1 MELVKKKVEEQP
13 LKLLNILSEISD
25 FIGKTVSKDVLKKFL
40 KSMRYSYRR
49 IRKVLKKTPDP
60 EIHDAK
66 LKEILQLVGLEKKK
80 FLKIY
85 FADECGFNETP
96 CVPYGWQSKDA
107 PLTIPTT
114 RGQRWNVFGIMS
126 SDNQL
131 FSYKT
136 KGSIKSDFVIKA
148 IDDFAQSKDR
158 DPNSVIIVDN
168 AKIHHSEVFK
178 LKIDVWKEQGV
189 DIFYLPTYSPHL
201 NRIETL
207 WRKCKYEWLLPQ
219 DFVSWQTLTD
229 KIEYIFQHFG
239 SEFTI
244 DFKPF

>member
-1 MELVKKKVEEQP
+1 M
-13 LKLLNILSEISD
+13 D
-25 FIGKTVSKDVLKKFL
+25 
-40 KSMRYSYRR
+40 YSYRR
-49 IRKVLKKTPDP
+49 IRKVLKKSPDP

-85 FADECGFNETP
+85 YADECGFNETP
-96 CVPYGWQSKDA
+96 SVPYGWQSKDE
-107 PLTIPTT
+107 PLTISTT

-131 FSYKT
+131 FSSKT
-136 KGSIKSDFVIKA
+136 KNSIKSDFIIKA
-148 IDDFAQSKDR
+148 IDEFAKSSNR
-158 DPNSVIIVDN
+158 DPRSVIMIDN
-168 AKIHHSEVFK
+168 AKIHHSDVFK
-178 LKIDVWKEQGV
+178 LKIKEWQEQGV
-189 DIFYLPTYSPHL
+189 EIFYLPTYSPHL

-219 DFVSWQTLTD
+219 DFVSWKSLTE
-229 KIEYIFQHFG
+229 KIEYILQNFG

-244 DFKPF
+244 QFKPF

>member
-1 MELVKKKVEEQP
+1 LS
-13 LKLLNILSEISD
+13 ILTEISN
-25 FIGKTVSKDVLKKFL
+25 FIGKTVSKDILKKFL

-49 IRKVLKKTPDP
+49 IRKVLKKSPDP

-96 CVPYGWQSKDA
+96 CVPYGWQSKDE
-107 PLTIPTT
+107 PLSIPTT

-131 FSYKT
+131 FSNKT
-136 KGSIKSDFVIKA
+136 KGSIKSDFIIKS
-148 IDDFAQSKDR
+148 IDEFALSPHR
-158 DPNSVIIVDN
+158 DPQSVIMIDN

-178 LKIDVWKEQGV
+178 AKIEDWQQQGV
-189 DIFYLPTYSPHL
+189 RIFYLPTYSPHL

-219 DFVSWQTLTD
+219 DYVSWQSLTE
-229 KIEYIFQHFG
+229 KIEYIFSEFG

-244 DFKPF
+244 DFEPF